1 MQAWSADELRQA
13 RAADGGLYHEFLRRP
28 AMSMGIYVLDAGAED
43 PQSPHGEDE
52 IYHVLDGSAT
62 VEVDGE
68 QRKAGAGDTIFVAAR
83 VPHRFHSI
91 ERRLELLV
99 LFAPA
104 ESG

>member
-68 QRKAGAGDTIFVAAR
+68 QRKVGAGDTIFVAAR

>member
-1 MQAWSADELRQA
+1 MEAWSADELRQA
-13 RAADGGLYHEFLRRP
+13 RAADAGLYHEFLRRP
-28 AMSMGIYVLDAGAED
+28 AMSMGIYVLEAGAED
-43 PQSPHGEDE
+43 PQTPHGEDE

-68 QRKAGAGDTIFVAAR
+68 QRKVGSGDTIFVAAW

>member
-28 AMSMGIYVLDAGAED
+28 AMSMGIYVLEAGAED
-43 PQSPHGEDE
+43 PQTPHGEDE

-68 QRKAGAGDTIFVAAR
+68 QRKVGSGDTIFVAAR

>member
-1 MQAWSADELRQA
+1 VDVWSADDLRGA
-13 RAADGGLYHEFLRRP
+13 RSAAGGLYHEFLRRP
-28 AMSMGIYVLDAGAED
+28 SMSCGIYVLEAGSDD
-43 PQSPHGEDE
+43 PQTPHGEDE

-68 QRKAGAGDTIFVAAR
+68 QRPVGPGDTVFVAAR

>member
-1 MQAWSADELRQA
+1 VDAWSADELRGA
-13 RAADGGLYHEFLRRP
+13 RAAGGGLYHEYLRRS
-28 AMSMGIYVLDAGAED
+28 AMSCGIYVLEAGAED
-43 PQSPHGEDE
+43 PQTPHGEDE
-52 IYHVLDGSAT
+52 IYHVLDGRAT

-68 QRKAGAGDTIFVAAR
+68 QRPVGPGDTIFVGAR

-104 ESG
+104 ETG

>member
-1 MQAWSADELRQA
+1 MQAWGADDLRGV
-13 RAADGGLYHEFLRRP
+13 RAAEGGLYHEFLRRP
-28 AMSMGIYVLDAGAED
+28 AMSCGIYVLEAGADD
-43 PQSPHGEDE
+43 PQVPHGEDE
-52 IYHVLDGSAT
+52 IYHVLEGAAT

-68 QRKAGAGDTIFVAAR
+68 QRPIGPGDTVFVAAR
-83 VPHRFHSI
+83 TPHRFHSI

>member
-1 MQAWSADELRQA
+1 MHAWSADDLRGA
-13 RAADGGLYHEFLRRP
+13 RAAGGGLYHEFLRRP
-28 AMSMGIYVLDAGAED
+28 AMSCGIYVLDTGAED
-43 PQSPHGEDE
+43 PQTPHGEDE
-52 IYHVLDGSAT
+52 IYHVLGGSGM

-68 QRKAGAGDTIFVAAR
+68 QRPVGLGDTIFVAAR

>member
-1 MQAWSADELRQA
+1 
-13 RAADGGLYHEFLRRP
+13 
-28 AMSMGIYVLDAGAED
+28 MSCGIYVLEAGAED
-43 PQSPHGEDE
+43 PQTPHREDE

-68 QRKAGAGDTIFVAAR
+68 QRRVGPGTRSSSAAR

-104 ESG
+104 ETG

>member
-1 MQAWSADELRQA
+1 
-13 RAADGGLYHEFLRRP
+13 
-28 AMSMGIYVLDAGAED
+28 
-43 PQSPHGEDE
+43 
-52 IYHVLDGSAT
+52 LDGSAT
-62 VEVDGE
+62 VEVAGE
-68 QRKAGAGDTIFVAAR
+68 QRRVEAGDTVFVAAR

>member
-1 MQAWSADELRQA
+1 MQAWSADDLRAA
-13 RAADGGLYHEFLRRP
+13 RAAGGGLYHEFLRRP
-28 AMSMGIYVLDAGAED
+28 AMSCGLYVLEAGADD
-43 PQSPHGEDE
+43 PQTPHGEDE
-52 IYHVLDGSAT
+52 IYHVLEGSAT

-68 QRKAGAGDTIFVAAR
+68 QRPVGPGDTVFVAAR
-83 VPHRFHSI
+83 VSHRFHSI